1 MTTKTSRPPQESG
14 PAWEIATLFPNQGQ
28 WGEADYLRLG
38 TNHLVEFSDGFVE
51 VLPVPKTSHQLIVQF
66 LHNLLFPFVTG
77 KGLGT
82 VLFAPLKVRLRE
94 GKYREPDIV
103 FMLTDHS
110 HRILEDYWEGAD
122 LVMEV
127 VSEDD
132 PDRDLVVKRREYA
145 EAGIAEYWIVDPR
158 TERIT
163 VLTLE
168 GREYRML
175 GEHGPG
181 GHAASAAL
189 RGFEVDVDAVFAT
202 GKRKGGA

>member
-1 MTTKTSRPPQESG
+1 MSRTRTTPPPQESG

-28 WGEADYLRLG
+28 WGEGDYLRLG

-51 VLPVPKTSHQLIVQF
+51 VLPVPKTFHQLIVQF

-103 FMLTDHS
+103 FMLNAHS

-122 LVMEV
+122 LVMEI

-132 PDRDLVVKRREYA
+132 PERDLVVKRREYA

-158 TERIT
+158 VDRIT
-163 VLTLE
+163 VLALE
-168 GREYRML
+168 GADYRTA
-175 GEHGPG
+175 GEHKSGAR
-181 GHAASAAL
+181 AASATL
-189 RGFEVDVDAVFAT
+189 GGFEVEVDAVFAA
-202 GKRKGGA
+202 GKRKA